1 MPVQPVQPR
10 AAPMKSFGSR
20 LLDLALSLLAVA
32 LLLSWAW
39 ALLRPLLP
47 VIITVAAV
55 LVAVG
60 LVVRWRRFW

>member
-1 MPVQPVQPR
+1 
-10 AAPMKSFGSR
+10 MKSFGSR